1 MEPQDNEEEAPEVL
15 HLVLSKLNSLITLLQ
30 AIKVGAKQVSMEQ
43 DLQIAAVRFMYASRC
58 TALFNFW

>member
-30 AIKVGAKQVSMEQ
+30 AIKVGAKQVSMEH

-58 TALFNFW
+58 TALINFW